1 MADFPGVG
9 LPAGEE
15 GEDLLA
21 VGLGVEV
28 LPVLGHVADEEHRV
42 VEHDEVL
49 LAVVALAGHQFG
61 AGHVEQLD
69 GHAAGV
75 VGAVLL
81 RVGVAVGEAHPG
93 VPHLARLGEHALAQ
107 VGGQVGVDGDFGL
120 HAAVGLG
127 VGVAQHAGVVA
138 VLFDDADGVFD
149 DGLGLLGF
157 VRRDLFLGRDRAAE
171 LDAVVHP
178 ADAQADEAEQ
188 GQAEDGQRHPFA
200 EEVPDP
206 GEQCAHGGG
215 PLRGAFLVFFCGGR
229 VCREFLPSP

>member
-1 MADFPGVG
+1 MAEFPGVG

-28 LPVLGHVADEEHRV
+28 LPVFGHVADEEHRV

-93 VPHLARLGEHALAQ
+93 VPYLARLGEHALVQ

-127 VGVAQHAGVVA
+127 VGVA
-138 VLFDDADGVFD
+138 
-149 DGLGLLGF
+149 
-157 VRRDLFLGRDRAAE
+157 
-171 LDAVVHP
+171 
-178 ADAQADEAEQ
+178 
-188 GQAEDGQRHPFA
+188 
-200 EEVPDP
+200 
-206 GEQCAHGGG
+206 
-215 PLRGAFLVFFCGGR
+215 
-229 VCREFLPSP
+229 